1 MCMKFEF
8 KKDKYQIA
16 RGNYSRL
23 TDIFCIV
30 CKEKI
35 LTYQKD
41 GSGRIKRLYFD
52 RILSPKNLTS
62 LESEPLSAVP
72 ALRCPKCKEDL
83 GTPYIYR
90 KENRKA
96 FKVYQDTLLKKIRR
110 LNGN

>member
-1 MCMKFEF
+1 MKFEF

-23 TDIFCIV
+23 TDIFYIV

-52 RILSPKNLTS
+52 RIL
-62 LESEPLSAVP
+62 
-72 ALRCPKCKEDL
+72 
-83 GTPYIYR
+83 
-90 KENRKA
+90 
-96 FKVYQDTLLKKIRR
+96 LL
-110 LNGN
+110 